1 MILPILIY
9 GNPILKKEA
18 VDIKKDYEGLS
29 LLINN
34 MFETMRKAEGVGL
47 AAPQVGLSIRLFVID
62 LEPMADEDES
72 YKVYRKAFI
81 NAQIIEEEG
90 EEWLYK
96 EGCLSVPTLREEI
109 KRKPRIHIKYVDEN
123 WKQHDEW
130 LDGIKARVIQHE
142 YDHLQGILFPDK
154 LSALKKRILKGKIAA
169 ISKGKFDAKYKI
181 QINK

>member
-18 VDIKKDYEGLS
+18 LDIKKDYKELD
-29 LLINN
+29 LLIAN

-47 AAPQVGLSIRLFVID
+47 ASPQVGLSIRLFVID
-62 LEPMADEDES
+62 LEPMADDDAS
-72 YKVYRKAFI
+72 YKDYKKVFI
-81 NAQIIEEEG
+81 NARIIEEEG

-109 KRKPRIHIKYVDEN
+109 KRKPRIHIKYVDEKWN
-123 WKQHDEW
+123 EYDEW
-130 LDGIKARVIQHE
+130 LDGIKARVVQHE

-154 LSALKKRILKGKIAA
+154 LSALKKRILKGRILA
-169 ISKGKFDAKYKI
+169 ISKGKYETKYKVI
-181 QINK
+181 ANK